1 MDLKI
6 KGRRALI
13 TGATGGMGEETIK
26 IFKDEG
32 VKMLLTDIEDS
43 KDALKDLAD
52 KYNAEFAVGDLAS
65 KDGVDAFIA
74 DIGTDFD
81 ILVHTAGITGEKGDP
96 LQMSEEAWADAMNI
110 DFMSAVRLGRHLGPA
125 MLERKWGRM
134 VFITSENVAQPYPEE
149 TVYNSAKSAL
159 LSWSKSVAMAH
170 SGNGLLVNCVA
181 PAFIETDMTD
191 GMMKKRAEELDCS
204 FDEAV
209 ESFLKEKRPYL
220 VLGRRGQVEE
230 VAPVIAFLCSELASF
245 VTGSTYRVDG
255 GAIGSID
262 L

>member
-6 KGRRALI
+6 KGKRALI
-13 TGATGGMGEETIK
+13 TGAPGGMAEETVK
-26 IFKDEG
+26 ILKDEG
-32 VKMLLTDIEDS
+32 VELLLTDIQSHADT
-43 KDALKDLAD
+43 LKEMATRYGCD
-52 KYNAEFAVGDLAS
+52 YAVGDLSS
-65 KDGVDAFIA
+65 KDGVDAFIK
-74 DIGTDFD
+74 DVGTEFD

-96 LQMSEEAWADAMNI
+96 LKMSEDAWADALNI

-125 MLERKWGRM
+125 MLGRGWGRM

-149 TVYNSAKSAL
+149 TVYNAAKSAL
-159 LSWSKSVAMAH
+159 LSWSKSVAMQH
-170 SGNGLLVNCVA
+170 SGDGLLVNCVA

-191 GMMKKRAEELDCS
+191 GMMEERAEELDCS

-220 VLGRRGQVEE
+220 VLNRRGKPEE
-230 VAPVIAFLCSELASF
+230 VGPVIAFLCSELASF

-262 L
+262 F